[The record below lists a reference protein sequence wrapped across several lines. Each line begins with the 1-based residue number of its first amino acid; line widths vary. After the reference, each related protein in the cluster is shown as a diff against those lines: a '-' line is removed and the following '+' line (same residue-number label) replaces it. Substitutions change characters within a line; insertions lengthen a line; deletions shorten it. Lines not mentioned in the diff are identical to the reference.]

1 MQQLE
6 LVDLYVLNLKEG
18 KFDLPQIDKSQKEM
32 EREILK
38 LRAQVEVLQNKAPM
52 SIMQGNPNNDKA
64 SNDQMKKMQEQIKS
78 YLEPFMHDMKKI
90 SEVNINSLAQN
101 LQNLQNFQNSPN
113 NDPMM
118 NMPQGNFKGPI
129 PLPVA
134 YNDWSKIKEGY
145 SFLYSSKIP
154 VDLKDL
160 EGDVSFDVV
169 KAKYE
174 IAALQLQNIES
185 LKLLK

>member
-1 MQQLE
+1 
-6 LVDLYVLNLKEG
+6 
-18 KFDLPQIDKSQKEM
+18 M

-52 SIMQGNPNNDKA
+52 SIMQMSNSNANNNDKV
-64 SNDQMKKMQEQIKS
+64 SNDQMKKIQEQIKS
-78 YLEPFMHDMKKI
+78 YLEPFMQDIKKVSDSNLNGLI
-90 SEVNINSLAQN
+90 QN
-101 LQNLQNFQNSPN
+101 LQTLQNNQALQGLN
-113 NDPMM
+113 NELGV
-118 NMPQGNFKGPI
+118 NMTGNFKGPI
-129 PLPVA
+129 PLPHA
-134 YNDWSKIKEGY
+134 HNDWSKIKEGY

-185 LKLLK
+185 LKLLKEKQKIENNLSK